1 MRTKLIAVLVIL
13 ALALTA
19 VAVTAQR
26 GPRAGNP
33 AGAPGDGWGMG
44 IVCEQLKAE
53 LNLTAQQT
61 SQISAIRKDFA
72 DSTQVARADI
82 QAMVKQMADLW
93 KANNPDA
100 VAIKNLAAQI
110 DAARAAIRDSGIDHA
125 VAAFNVL
132 NDAQKAKVRTVA
144 CKNPGMCLGAG
155 CGFGAGCG
163 LCGGCGFGPG
173 AGMGNKM
180 GSDCGA
186 GGGCGFGPG
195 AGQGRN
201 MGRGMGPGAGGA
213 NCPFAK

>member
-19 VAVTAQR
+19 VAVTAQG
-26 GPRAGNP
+26 GPKAGPGAGNP
-33 AGAPGDGWGMG
+33 AAAPGDGWGMG
-44 IVCEQLKAE
+44 VVCEQLKAE
-53 LNLTAQQT
+53 LNLTPQQV
-61 SQISAIRKDFA
+61 SQIAAIRKDFA
-72 DSTQVARADI
+72 DSTQAARADV
-82 QAMVKQMADLW
+82 QAMVKEMGDLW

-100 VAIKNLAAQI
+100 PAIKNLAAQI

-132 NDAQKAKVRTVA
+132 NDAQKAKVREVA

-155 CGFGAGCG
+155 CGFGAC
-163 LCGGCGFGPG
+163 CGFGPG
-173 AGMGNKM
+173 CGVGMGKN
-180 GSDCGA
+180 A
-186 GGGCGFGPG
+186 APGCGVGCGLGPG